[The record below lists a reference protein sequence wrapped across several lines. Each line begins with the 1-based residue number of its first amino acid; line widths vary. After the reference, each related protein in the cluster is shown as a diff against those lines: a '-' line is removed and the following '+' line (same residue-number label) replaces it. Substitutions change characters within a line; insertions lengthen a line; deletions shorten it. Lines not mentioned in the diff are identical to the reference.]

1 MTGMAAA
8 VRAYLKA
15 CMPTGQELRR
25 LVAETGPDGVH
36 PNRGWV
42 YDAELGF
49 VHAPSIH
56 RGDGVNG
63 TNTFYDYEDDG
74 ARKVINGCRERPGRV
89 HTYGK
94 TASRTATK

>member
-1 MTGMAAA
+1 MEAEI
-8 VRAYLKA
+8 RAYLKA
-15 CMPTGQELRR
+15 CLPTGEELER

-42 YDAELGF
+42 YDAEIGF

-63 TNTFYDYEDDG
+63 TNTTTGTSFPG
-74 ARKVINGCRERPGRV
+74 TGPALPVAVLPACRPGRICGY
-89 HTYGK
+89 T
-94 TASRTATK
+94 

>member
-1 MTGMAAA
+1 MEAEI
-8 VRAYLKA
+8 RAYLKA
-15 CMPTGQELRR
+15 CLPTGNELER
-25 LVAETGPDGVH
+25 LVAGTGPDGVH

-63 TNTFYDYEDDG
+63 ANTFYDYEDDG
-74 ARKVINGCRERPGRV
+74 ARRSSTVRAGRAGSKP
-89 HTYGK
+89 TA